1 MVPAKQAETAALA
14 RSLGLVAHLLDERGG
29 RNAPLLLDLDQ
40 FTRTVPL
47 RDGLGHELAP
57 RPVALLELYGG
68 APPLVQKGLEAHLQR
83 PPFRV
88 RKGFQEPPVLQHP
101 PDALAPPQRRPSP
114 RPAPR

>member
-14 RSLGLVAHLLDERGG
+14 RSLGIVADLLEERGG

-57 RPVALLELYGG
+57 RPVALLELDGG
-68 APPLVQKGLEAHLQR
+68 APRLVQNGLERHLQR
-83 PPFRV
+83 RPFRV
-88 RKGFQEPPVLQHP
+88 CKAILERRVIIHP
-101 PDALAPPQRRPSP
+101 TDAVCM
-114 RPAPR
+114 